1 MDRIKKGELITLDDN
16 KEYYVVDI
24 VEQEDKRYLYLASEQ
39 YKEVI
44 VAEEVVEGNDII
56 ISALTNLDKMQEIA
70 KIVLERLSN

>member
-24 VEQEDKRYLYLASEQ
+24 VEQEDKRYLYLANEQ